1 MMVIDGFLFA
11 EQRRANELEAIR
23 SGANRKAASRSARG
37 KERAF
42 KSLRLFRQVSLHSA
56 PNPHIA
62 TSERTRQEDKL
73 AFTRNIRLEQPQ
85 HSRPTPASSLW
96 KSAH

>member
-42 KSLRLFRQVSLHSA
+42 KSLRLFRQVFV
-56 PNPHIA
+56 
-62 TSERTRQEDKL
+62 
-73 AFTRNIRLEQPQ
+73 AFGAEPSHCNFGTNQ
-85 HSRPTPASSLW
+85 TGG
-96 KSAH
+96 